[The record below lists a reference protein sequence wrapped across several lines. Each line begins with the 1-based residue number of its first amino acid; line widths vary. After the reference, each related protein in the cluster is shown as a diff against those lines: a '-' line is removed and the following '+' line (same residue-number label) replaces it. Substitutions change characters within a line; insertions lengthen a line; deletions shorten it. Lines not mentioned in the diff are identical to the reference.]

1 MIDTVEKMKE
11 DGYYLVRHF
20 EDSGLA
26 VEEVSCGQLYCNGD
40 YYSFDSIHIYWIAD
54 EPLDLEQLLANYN
67 SSVDLNKRLGDAI
80 AHVKG
85 LSKEEFAQDIFDAGY
100 ATQVVMWD

>member
-26 VEEVSCGQLYCNGD
+26 IEEVSCGQLYCNGD
-40 YYSFDSIHIYWIAD
+40 YYSFDSIHIHWIAD
-54 EPLDLEQLLANYN
+54 EPLDLEQLLVNYN
-67 SSVDLNKRLGDAI
+67 SSVDATN
-80 AHVKG
+80 HVDCP
-85 LSKEEFAQDIFDAGY
+85 SKDVFAREILKMQTMINQIRVCND
-100 ATQVVMWD
+100 

>member
-1 MIDTVEKMKE
+1 MIDTVDKMKE

-26 VEEVSCGQLYCNGD
+26 IEEVSCGQLYNNGE
-40 YYSFDSIHIYWIAD
+40 YYSFDNIHIHWIAD
-54 EPLDLEQLLANYN
+54 EPLDLEQLLTNYN
-67 SSVDLNKRLGDAI
+67 SSVDLNKHLGDAI

-85 LSKEEFAQDIFDAGY
+85 LSKGFK
-100 ATQVVMWD
+100 